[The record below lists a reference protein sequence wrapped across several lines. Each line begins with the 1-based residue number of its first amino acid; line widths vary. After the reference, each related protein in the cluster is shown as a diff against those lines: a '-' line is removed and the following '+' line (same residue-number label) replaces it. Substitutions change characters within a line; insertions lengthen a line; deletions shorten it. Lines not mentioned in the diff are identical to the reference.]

1 MSEQQSPV
9 LRFGLPAIAIMIA
22 FGLWSSML
30 GPVASEMHMKADR
43 IESDAKRLSDGADL
57 AVRLGRA
64 ERKDRNA
71 TGDLIVAFGEVAAPP
86 NENEAGSSLLAL
98 INDIREEFGNAIRED
113 TFRQGVGA
121 MIPKTEARRMLGR
134 DGAVQRVTA
143 EYQFVATTEDAIRI
157 LGRLEGSPSVDLV
170 TEVRMTKEDGGRI
183 AVSCSMER
191 WALASVRRG
200 A

>member
-9 LRFGLPAIAIMIA
+9 LRLGLPAIAVMVA
-22 FGLWSSML
+22 YGLWSSLL

-57 AVRLGRA
+57 AFRLGRA

-71 TGDLIVAFGEVAAPP
+71 TGDLIVAFGEVASPP

-121 MIPKTEARRMLGR
+121 MIPKTEARRILGR

-183 AVSCSMER
+183 CLLYTSDAADE
-191 WALASVRRG
+191 
-200 A
+200 

>member
-1 MSEQQSPV
+1 MSEQKSPV
-9 LRFGLPAIAIMIA
+9 LTFGLPAIAVMIA
-22 FGLWSSML
+22 FGLWSSLL

-86 NENEAGSSLLAL
+86 NENEAGSSLLGL
-98 INDIREEFGNAIRED
+98 INDIREEFGNAIRDD

-121 MIPKTEARRMLGR
+121 MIPKSEARRMLGR

-191 WALASVRRG
+191 WALASARRG

>member
-9 LRFGLPAIAIMIA
+9 LRLGLPAIAVMVA
-22 FGLWSSML
+22 YGLWSSLL
-30 GPVASEMHMKADR
+30 GPVASEMHMKPTASNR
-43 IESDAKRLSDGADL
+43 MPSDFRWGRLGRA
-57 AVRLGRA
+57 LGRA

-121 MIPKTEARRMLGR
+121 MIPKTEP
-134 DGAVQRVTA
+134 GACLDETV
-143 EYQFVATTEDAIRI
+143 
-157 LGRLEGSPSVDLV
+157 LCNGSPRNTNL
-170 TEVRMTKEDGGRI
+170 
-183 AVSCSMER
+183 
-191 WALASVRRG
+191 
-200 A
+200 

>member
-9 LRFGLPAIAIMIA
+9 LRFGLPAIAVMIA
-22 FGLWSSML
+22 FGLWSSLL
-30 GPVASEMHMKADR
+30 GPVASEMHMNADR

-71 TGDLIVAFGEVAAPP
+71 TGDLIVAFGELAAPP

-113 TFRQGVGA
+113 TFRQGVGRHDSQNRSPTHA
-121 MIPKTEARRMLGR
+121 WTRRCCATGHRGIPICGHH
-134 DGAVQRVTA
+134 
-143 EYQFVATTEDAIRI
+143 
-157 LGRLEGSPSVDLV
+157 
-170 TEVRMTKEDGGRI
+170 
-183 AVSCSMER
+183 
-191 WALASVRRG
+191 
-200 A
+200 

>member
-9 LRFGLPAIAIMIA
+9 LRFGLPAIAVMIA
-22 FGLWSSML
+22 FGLWSSLL

-71 TGDLIVAFGEVAAPP
+71 TGDLIVAFGELAAPP

-98 INDIREEFGNAIRED
+98 INDILD
-113 TFRQGVGA
+113 LSKV
-121 MIPKTEARRMLGR
+121 EA
-134 DGAVQRVTA
+134 
-143 EYQFVATTEDAIRI
+143 
-157 LGRLEGSPSVDLV
+157 
-170 TEVRMTKEDGGRI
+170 GRI
-183 AVSCSMER
+183 ELFYEDFDVE
-191 WALASVRRG
+191 ALVDEVADTVAPMADRVAS
-200 A
+200 

>member
-1 MSEQQSPV
+1 M
-9 LRFGLPAIAIMIA
+9 
-22 FGLWSSML
+22 
-30 GPVASEMHMKADR
+30 AS
-43 IESDAKRLSDGADL
+43 
-57 AVRLGRA
+57 
-64 ERKDRNA
+64 
-71 TGDLIVAFGEVAAPP
+71 PP

-121 MIPKTEARRMLGR
+121 MIPKTEARRILGR

-191 WALASVRRG
+191 WALASVGRRMNPVISTCPSVAWWLAYSPSWYWLDPRSTRSSAAPAVG
-200 A
+200 DENALAKLEAAS

>member
-9 LRFGLPAIAIMIA
+9 LRFGLPAIAVMIA
-22 FGLWSSML
+22 FGLWSSLL

-64 ERKDRNA
+64 DRKDRNA

-98 INDIREEFGNAIRED
+98 INDIREEFGNAIRPPGL
-113 TFRQGVGA
+113 RLKSVHHLGPLHPPLLHLLHALLVRLVGVSRPHVA
-121 MIPKTEARRMLGR
+121 HLSLR
-134 DGAVQRVTA
+134 DHSDEVKQAFIQ
-143 EYQFVATTEDAIRI
+143 
-157 LGRLEGSPSVDLV
+157 LESTDLA
-170 TEVRMTKEDGGRI
+170 K
-183 AVSCSMER
+183 A
-191 WALASVRRG
+191 
-200 A
+200 

>member
-9 LRFGLPAIAIMIA
+9 LRLGLPAIAVMVA
-22 FGLWSSML
+22 YGLWSSLL

-71 TGDLIVAFGEVAAPP
+71 TGDLIVAFGEVASPP

-121 MIPKTEARRMLGR
+121 MIPKTEARRILGR

-143 EYQFVATTEDAIRI
+143 E
-157 LGRLEGSPSVDLV
+157 
-170 TEVRMTKEDGGRI
+170 
-183 AVSCSMER
+183 
-191 WALASVRRG
+191 
-200 A
+200 

>member
-9 LRFGLPAIAIMIA
+9 LRFGLPAIAVMIA
-22 FGLWSSML
+22 FGLWSSLL
-30 GPVASEMHMKADR
+30 GPVASEMHMNADR

-71 TGDLIVAFGEVAAPP
+71 TGDLIVAFGELAAPP

-157 LGRLEGSPSVDLV
+157 LGRLEGSL
-170 TEVRMTKEDGGRI
+170 
-183 AVSCSMER
+183 R
-191 WALASVRRG
+191 WIWSPKSA
-200 A
+200 

>member
-9 LRFGLPAIAIMIA
+9 LRFGLPAIVLMIA
-22 FGLWSSML
+22 FGLWSSLL

-170 TEVRMTKEDGGRI
+170 TEVRMTKENGGRI

-191 WALASVRRG
+191 WALASARRG

>member
-1 MSEQQSPV
+1 MKLTKNFSVKECACKHC
-9 LRFGLPAIAIMIA
+9 GKC
-22 FGLWSSML
+22 
-30 GPVASEMHMKADR
+30 EMDEEFMGILQA
-43 IESDAKRLSDGADL
+43 
-57 AVRLGRA
+57 
-64 ERKDRNA
+64 
-71 TGDLIVAFGEVAAPP
+71 
-86 NENEAGSSLLAL
+86 
-98 INDIREEFGNAIRED
+98 IREEFGNAIRED

>member
-1 MSEQQSPV
+1 MSDTQSPV
-9 LRFGLPAIAIMIA
+9 IRFGLPLIAVIIA
-22 FGLWSSML
+22 FGLWSYLL
-30 GPVASEMHMKADR
+30 GPISNEMHLEADR
-43 IESDAKRLSDGADL
+43 IESDAKRLTDGADL

-71 TGDLIVAFGEVAAPP
+71 TGDLIVAFGEVSAPP
-86 NENEAGSSLLAL
+86 TENEAGSGLLGL
-98 INDIREEFGNAIRED
+98 INDIREEFGNSIRED
-113 TFRQGVGA
+113 TFSQGVGA
-121 MIPKTEARRMLGR
+121 LIPKTEARRMLGR
-134 DGAVQRVTA
+134 EGAVQRVTA